1 MAPFLDP
8 GSRVFENPEEFGYT
22 LRART
27 LEEHRQLLLQPSWK
41 HILNYIPDAMTLD
54 EMVDATYEAAVGI
67 NRVKAKVGAIDQ
79 KTAMATE
86 RRILEAQIAMARID
100 DIMRH
105 EEPERGRLLGE
116 YKEEIALLNESTV
129 CEKTELNWPAKM
141 NAGHIFNNAGLLF
154 RVIAETLIPAL
165 RERDTRYM
173 KQGS

>member
-1 MAPFLDP
+1 
-8 GSRVFENPEEFGYT
+8 
-22 LRART
+22 
-27 LEEHRQLLLQPSWK
+27 
-41 HILNYIPDAMTLD
+41 
-54 EMVDATYEAAVGI
+54 
-67 NRVKAKVGAIDQ
+67 
-79 KTAMATE
+79 
-86 RRILEAQIAMARID
+86 
-100 DIMRH
+100 MRH